1 MNEAPL
7 AGILVVELASVLAG
21 PSVGMFLA
29 EMGAQVVKVEHFKA
43 GGDVTRTWNEG
54 DVVPVTLVFESGTEA
69 VVDVVVTAS
78 KGESSGDEHA
88 HH

>member
-1 MNEAPL
+1 
-7 AGILVVELASVLAG
+7 
-21 PSVGMFLA
+21 MFI
-29 EMGAQVVKVEHFKA
+29 
-43 GGDVTRTWNEG
+43 DVTRSWNEG

-69 VVDVVVTAS
+69 VIDVVVTAS